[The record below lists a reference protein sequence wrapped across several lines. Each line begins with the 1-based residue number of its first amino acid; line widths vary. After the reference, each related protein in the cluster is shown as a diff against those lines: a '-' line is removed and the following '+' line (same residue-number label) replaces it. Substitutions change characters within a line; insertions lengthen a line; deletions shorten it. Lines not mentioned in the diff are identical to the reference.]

1 MDIFEAMRGRQ
12 SVRAY
17 QPRAVEEEKLQAILE
32 AVRCAPSAGNFQSYE
47 VYVARRPEQ
56 IHALTD
62 ATFDQKFIAQAPV
75 ALVFCMNPSRCEYQ
89 PADYFALQDT
99 SIAATQALL
108 AIHAL
113 GLATCWVGA
122 FVPEKVAAVLGI
134 PEAHKPVA
142 VMGIGYAAETP
153 ERTTRRPLSDFV
165 HEL

>member
-1 MDIFEAMRGRQ
+1 MDFFETIRGRQ

-17 QPRAVEEEKLQAILE
+17 QPRPVEEAELHTILE
-32 AVRCAPSAGNFQSYE
+32 AARCAPSAGNYQSFE
-47 VYVARRPEQ
+47 IYVVRRPEQ
-56 IHALTD
+56 VRALTD

-122 FVPEKVAAVLGI
+122 FAPAKVAAALGI

-142 VMGIGYAAETP
+142 IMAIGYAAEDP
-153 ERTTRRPLSDFV
+153 ERTTRRTLTDLV